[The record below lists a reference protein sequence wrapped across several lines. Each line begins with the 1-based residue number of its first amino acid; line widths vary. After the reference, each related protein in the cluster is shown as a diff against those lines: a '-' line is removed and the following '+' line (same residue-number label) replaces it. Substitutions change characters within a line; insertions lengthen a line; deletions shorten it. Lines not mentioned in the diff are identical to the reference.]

1 MKLKY
6 YLRGI
11 GIGVI
16 VATLI
21 MSISSV
27 IHNNNLSEETIIKEA
42 QKLGMVMPENTED
55 KDSLWEKNTEDVT
68 DEMQTGNFE
77 TNTSETT
84 SSETEDMILSGTE
97 TETQGGD
104 DSEGTQEPEDTGEL
118 EEPVYVSITVD
129 DTDGARK
136 VAIKLKEAGA
146 IESAEDF
153 HAYLKEN
160 GYERTIRSGRHT
172 VPVGA
177 SYEKICDIIMKK

>member
-1 MKLKY
+1 
-6 YLRGI
+6 
-11 GIGVI
+11 
-16 VATLI
+16 
-21 MSISSV
+21 
-27 IHNNNLSEETIIKEA
+27 
-42 QKLGMVMPENTED
+42 
-55 KDSLWEKNTEDVT
+55 
-68 DEMQTGNFE
+68 
-77 TNTSETT
+77 
-84 SSETEDMILSGTE
+84 MILSGTE
-97 TETQGGD
+97 TETQGVD
-104 DSEGTQEPEDTGEL
+104 DSEGTQEPEDTGES

>member
-42 QKLGMVMPENTED
+42 QKLGMVMPENTEE

-68 DEMQTGNFE
+68 DEIQTGN
-77 TNTSETT
+77 SETT
-84 SSETEDMILSGTE
+84 TSETEDMILSGTE
-97 TETQGGD
+97 TETQGVD
-104 DSEGTQEPEDTGEL
+104 DSEGTQEPEDTGES